1 MSYSPRPQPRAGR
14 RMLVPLLAGALI
26 AAVPPVSSAATPD
39 GGRATGPATGAT
51 PAADGSCATDGADW
65 KSTSTRID
73 PEDSHHPYVGNGYL
87 GQRVPPNGTGYA
99 APGEKTGWPLYAPRY
114 DGAFAA
120 GLYAEGPKSVKK
132 RQAIAALP
140 TWSTLNVATGGPGAE
155 TFSSATKPGRIS
167 HYRQSLLLRCGLVRT
182 SLTWT
187 AADGRATDLVFDV
200 LADRTQAHTGAV
212 RLRMTPHWSGPAT
225 VTDTL
230 DGRGARRISQTGGGA
245 RSGDRTQ
252 DVTFRTDGTRTAGA
266 VASTLRTGPGIRSES
281 EQKAKA
287 PEKLTAHQGVSF
299 PVHKGRTY
307 EVSKYVGVDTALT
320 SDDPRAAA
328 TRASQQAA
336 AQGWDRLYHSHATA
350 WQNLWRSDIEVRG
363 REQRDLQAWV
373 RSAQYGLLANSREG
387 SSDSIAPAGL
397 TSDNYAGEIFWDAE
411 TWMYPGLLA
420 AHPELARSIVEYRYK
435 TRAGARANAK
445 KLGYD
450 GLFFPW
456 TSGGKGDLWK
466 ECHSWDPPHCKT
478 QNHLMGDVS
487 LAAWQYYL
495 ATKDTGWLRERGWPL
510 MQGIAQF
517 WASRVTKNGDGSYSV
532 KNVAGPDEYSNGVDD
547 GVFTNA
553 GAATALRH
561 ATRAAA
567 VLGKQAPASWNTIAD
582 KLRIP
587 YDKKQQ
593 VFQQYDGYKGTT
605 IKQADTVLLQY
616 PLQWPMSDAAQQ
628 KTLDYYAAH
637 TDPDGPAMTD
647 SVHAIDAAEIGEPGC
662 AMYTYLQRSVRPFM
676 RGPFHLFS
684 EARGEKAGAHDPLAG
699 SPTQDFLTGKGG
711 FLQVF
716 THGLTGL
723 RLGEDRITLDPTL
736 PPQLADG
743 VTLRGLHWQ
752 GRTYDV
758 ALGAHHT
765 EVRLTGGEPMTV
777 ATPEGERIVS
787 QGAPLTLKTRR
798 PDQEPTANVARCRTA
813 KATSEEPGMYAG
825 AALDGNTTTAWV
837 PDAAT
842 GTLTADLGS
851 VRRIGAVTPRW
862 TDTKPESYRIQV
874 SRDGRHW
881 TGTGYDGKSPA
892 RYVRVTVRGKADA
905 KTHPGIAELRVAEA
919 EANGKA
925 DAKE

>member
-1 MSYSPRPQPRAGR
+1 MTYLPRPLPRAGR
-14 RMLVPLLAGALI
+14 RLLVPLLAGALI
-26 AAVPPVSSAATPD
+26 AAVPPVSSAAAPD
-39 GGRATGPATGAT
+39 GDRATGPATGAT
-51 PAADGSCATDGADW
+51 PAADGSCAADGPGW
-65 KSTSTRID
+65 TSTATRID
-73 PEDSHHPYVGNGYL
+73 PDDSHHPYVGNGYL

-140 TWSTLNVATGGPGAE
+140 TWSTLNVATGGPDGE
-155 TFSSATKPGRIS
+155 TFDSATKSGRIS
-167 HYRQSLLLRCGLVRT
+167 HYRQSLLMRCGLVRT

-200 LADRTQAHTGAV
+200 LADRTHAHTGAV

-230 DGRGARRISQTGGGA
+230 DGRGARRIAQTGGGA
-245 RSGDRTQ
+245 RDGDRTQ
-252 DVTFRTDGTRTAGA
+252 DVTFRTDGTKTAGA
-266 VASTLRTGPGIRSES
+266 MASTLRTGPGIRSES

-287 PEKLTAHQGVSF
+287 PEKLTARQGVSF

-336 AQGWDRLYHSHATA
+336 EQGWDRLYHSHATA
-350 WQNLWRSDIEVRG
+350 WQQLWRSDIEVRG

-387 SSDSIAPAGL
+387 SADSIAPAGL

-450 GLFFPW
+450 GLFYPW

-517 WASRVTKNGDGSYSV
+517 WASRVTKNGDGSYSI
-532 KNVAGPDEYSNGVDD
+532 KNVAGPDEYSNGVND

-567 VLGKQAPASWNTIAD
+567 VLGEKAPASWKTIAD

-662 AMYTYLQRSVRPFM
+662 ATYTYLQRSVRPFM

-723 RLGEDRITLDPTL
+723 RLGEDKITLDPTL

-743 VTLRGLHWQ
+743 VTLRGLRWQ

-765 EVRLTGGEPMTV
+765 QVRLTDGAPMTV

-798 PDQEPTANVARCRTA
+798 PDQEPTTNVARCASA

-851 VRRIGAVTPRW
+851 VRRIGTVTPRW
-862 TDTKPESYRIQV
+862 TATKPESYQVQV

-905 KTHPGIAELRVAEA
+905 KTHPGIAELRVTKAE
-919 EANGKA
+919 
-925 DAKE
+925 D